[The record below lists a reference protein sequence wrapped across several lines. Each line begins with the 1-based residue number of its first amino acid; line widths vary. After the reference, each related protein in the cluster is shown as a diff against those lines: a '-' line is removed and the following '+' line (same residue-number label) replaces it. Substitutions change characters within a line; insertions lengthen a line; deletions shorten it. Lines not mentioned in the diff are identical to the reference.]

1 MTKPAYESKWQFQQ
15 KYVQQNCATGAGT
28 GDFLQSVI
36 SQNKVL
42 KKERKRGKEK
52 EKRNV
57 ERASVW
63 CGYCTRRW
71 KCSRAK
77 NLLSTKRLARC
88 GSAQVAHAND
98 GHYSFASSKP
108 WRLPTLEGADV

>member
-42 KKERKRGKEK
+42 KKERKREK
-52 EKRNV
+52 KKKRETLR
-57 ERASVW
+57 ERAF
-63 CGYCTRRW
+63 G
-71 KCSRAK
+71 AGI
-77 NLLSTKRLARC
+77 ARD
-88 GSAQVAHAND
+88 D
-98 GHYSFASSKP
+98 GNVRVPRICCPQNA
-108 WRLPTLEGADV
+108 WRDAGQLK